1 MELPRVCELAASLK
15 GAQRSYF
22 RNFIASLRD
31 NPLKRK
37 HFEDIEAELATL
49 DAVAW
54 EHVKASTGPLF
65 MKNET
70 ARDWKGAASALN
82 EARAYNFL
90 VRRGYTSVA
99 FIPRH
104 VEGKTPDLRARMG
117 DVDIL
122 CEAKTINRSERAGA
136 AHLSAG
142 FFTKLASTI
151 KRADGQMTAFAL
163 SPGIR
168 RIVYLA
174 INVDEALQAYADDY
188 LTQIQARR
196 MEFLA
201 PALEIVLDAGS
212 RVVEL

>member
-1 MELPRVCELAASLK
+1 MELARVLKLAASLR

-22 RNFIASLRD
+22 RNFVVSLRD

-49 DAVAW
+49 DAAAW
-54 EHVKASTGPLF
+54 EHVKANTGPLF

-70 ARDWKGAASALN
+70 DRDWRGAASALN
-82 EARAYNFL
+82 EARAYNLL

-136 AHLSAG
+136 SHLFAG

-151 KRADGQMTAFAL
+151 KRADEQIAAFAP
-163 SPGIR
+163 SPGIK

-174 INVDEALQAYADDY
+174 IDFDEALHAYVEDY
-188 LTQIQARR
+188 LAQIQARR
-196 MEFLA
+196 TEFVA
-201 PALEIVLDAGS
+201 PGLEIVLDVGA